1 MLGLHCCKWPFS
13 VVAESGL
20 LSSWS
25 VPASH
30 CSDFCLCF
38 SKFLLIYYL
47 FIFVAALGLFRCMW
61 TSSGCSSWGLL
72 SRCRARASHCS
83 GFSCGAGTRGA
94 GRHSSR
100 GARAQLLCGTWGL
113 PGPGIRSMPPA
124 LAGRFF
130 TSRPPG
136 ESLASL
142 VSELQSLRAASVLAA
157 LGLGSC
163 GSRGQ
168 VTFNLFLCLSFS
180 VSSLE
185 ITHRVDVRIN

>member
-13 VVAESGL
+13 VVAASGL

-113 PGPGIRSMPPA
+113 PGAGIRSMPPA

-136 ESLASL
+136 ESLIHAPCVGRQILYQQTTRGVPGFSCF
-142 VSELQSLRAASVLAA
+142 RAPE
-157 LGLGSC
+157 
-163 GSRGQ
+163 SRGG
-168 VTFNLFLCLSFS
+168 FS
-180 VSSLE
+180 
-185 ITHRVDVRIN
+185 TCGTWAR